1 MLLCRYIILT
11 PPPLQDSERLSS
23 SVADDLQVWFSSLA
37 ISDVAMTTTT
47 TTPIPSLL
55 VSDHDSQEEKEGTG
69 LTTPIPTETPPPLAD
84 GGTVI
89 YQSVEPP
96 LSTIISDSKS
106 GMSPK
111 WTAED
116 DLICVSEESG
126 VLNNGYYRGRGE
138 GEGERGGGGEGTGNG
153 ETGGLNDSASG
164 QPKEKEKDREENQVS
179 KYSSS

>member
-1 MLLCRYIILT
+1 
-11 PPPLQDSERLSS
+11 
-23 SVADDLQVWFSSLA
+23 
-37 ISDVAMTTTT
+37 MTTTT

-55 VSDHDSQEEKEGTG
+55 VSDHDSQEEKEETG

-84 GGTVI
+84 GGTVV
-89 YQSVEPP
+89 YQNVEPP
-96 LSTIISDSKS
+96 LSTIISDNKS

-138 GEGERGGGGEGTGNG
+138 GEGERERGGEGTGNG
-153 ETGGLNDSASG
+153 ETGGPNDSASG
-164 QPKEKEKDREENQVS
+164 QPEKEEEEKDREENQVS

>member
-1 MLLCRYIILT
+1 M
-11 PPPLQDSERLSS
+11 
-23 SVADDLQVWFSSLA
+23 
-37 ISDVAMTTTT
+37 TT

-89 YQSVEPP
+89 YQNVEPP
-96 LSTIISDSKS
+96 LSTIISDNKS

-138 GEGERGGGGEGTGNG
+138 GEGERGGEGGGEGAGNG
-153 ETGGLNDSASG
+153 ETGDPTDSASG
-164 QPKEKEKDREENQVS
+164 QPEKEEEEKDREESQVS